1 MGKFFAVFA
10 CLGLAGC
17 VAPPIFTYASMAL
30 DGASFVTTGKSVGD
44 HALSAVVDKDCALL
58 RVVTERD
65 VAAVCREY
73 ISEEERDA
81 AVAPTVVSA
90 FKGLF
95 TEIEPRKVPPR
106 TDVDPEPILPVALM
120 DGIGMSGA
128 RDENIENRRGIY
140 LMIGNFPSIEGAEKL
155 AARVTGISTVVAPA
169 MAGDVRYFRVVA
181 GPIAPGETYAA
192 QSRLTA
198 VGIDNSWAAS
208 LCARDLGAPPC
219 DNP

>member
-1 MGKFFAVFA
+1 MGKFLTVFA
-10 CLGLAGC
+10 CLGLVGC

-30 DGASFVTTGKSVGD
+30 DGASFVATGKSVGD

-58 RVVTERD
+58 RVVTEQD
-65 VAAVCREY
+65 VGAVCRNY
-73 ISEEERDA
+73 TSEEERDA
-81 AVAPTVVSA
+81 AVAPAVVSA
-90 FKGLF
+90 FKTMF
-95 TEIEPRKVPPR
+95 TKIEPRKVPPR
-106 TDVDPEPILPVALM
+106 TDVGPVPILPVALT
-120 DGIGMSGA
+120 GGTGMSGA

-155 AARVTGISTVVAPA
+155 AARVTGISTVIAPA

-181 GPIAPGETYAA
+181 GPIAPGETNAA

-198 VGIDNSWAAS
+198 VGIDHSWAAR
-208 LCARDLGAPPC
+208 LCASDLGAPPC